1 MKNRVAKFL
10 SINSVLFCKLVI
22 AVPLKKPD
30 RYNQQKQKIMGLFSN
45 NKKGKG
51 SHPFFHKATKAVV
64 DTTFSAKDS
73 SPLRTTQSMLFVKQ
87 YDILTILRE
96 VLMPQN
102 QN

>member
-1 MKNRVAKFL
+1 VWRL
-10 SINSVLFCKLVI
+10 RG
-22 AVPLKKPD
+22 PLNKPD
-30 RYNQQKQKIMGLFSN
+30 RYNQQKRKIMGLFSN

-64 DTTFSAKDS
+64 NTTFSAKDS

>member
-1 MKNRVAKFL
+1 MKSVAVKFL
-10 SINSVLFCKLVI
+10 SINSVLFCILVI
-22 AVPLKKPD
+22 AVPLNEPD

-51 SHPFFHKATKAVV
+51 SHPFFHKATKTVSGTA
-64 DTTFSAKDS
+64 FSAKETS
-73 SPLRTTQSMLFVKQ
+73 QTRTVQSMLFVKQ

>member
-1 MKNRVAKFL
+1 MRNGAVKYL
-10 SINSVLFCKLVI
+10 SINSVLFCILVI
-22 AVPLKKPD
+22 AVPLNKPD

-51 SHPFFHKATKAVV
+51 SHPFFHKATKTGVN
-64 DTTFSAKDS
+64 TTLSDKETG
-73 SPLRTTQSMLFVKQ
+73 PIRTTQSMLFVKQ